1 MSAPL
6 AGRPAA
12 LAGGSYVAWHNS
24 GVGAGTELLRA
35 GRLLVANPKLLD
47 PNFDRCVVMIV
58 AYGIEGALGLVLN
71 RPSDMAVSSPLPQW
85 AQLATDPAVMF
96 LGGPVAHQ
104 AVICLART
112 GPPAREHPATPTRPA
127 SQGGQEPGSDPTA
140 VPGAGIPGI
149 GIPGIGQAI
158 PGSQPAVG
166 GESASPG
173 GWKQLD
179 GDLGT
184 LDLEGD
190 PDAFTGR
197 VRALRV
203 FAGYAGWAAGQ
214 LEGEIE
220 SGAWWVLDAA
230 PDDAFS
236 AEPET
241 LWKRVLL
248 RQPEPL
254 RLVAFYPDNPVWN

>member
-1 MSAPL
+1 
-6 AGRPAA
+6 
-12 LAGGSYVAWHNS
+12 
-24 GVGAGTELLRA
+24 
-35 GRLLVANPKLLD
+35 VANPNLKD

-58 AYGIEGALGLVLN
+58 AYGMEGALGLVLN

-85 AQLATDPAVMF
+85 AHLATEPAVMF

-104 AVICLART
+104 AVICLARSV
-112 GPPAREHPATPTRPA
+112 PAGKGHPATPTWPG
-127 SQGGQEPGSDPTA
+127 SQGVQDPSSDLT
-140 VPGAGIPGI
+140 GIPGI
-149 GIPGIGQAI
+149 SIPGIGQAV
-158 PGSQPAVG
+158 PGSQPAGG
-166 GESASPG
+166 GESAAPG

-190 PDAFTGR
+190 PDAFAGR
-197 VRALRV
+197 VRSLRV

-236 AEPET
+236 AEPDT

-248 RQPEPL
+248 RQPGPL

>member
-1 MSAPL
+1 ML
-6 AGRPAA
+6 
-12 LAGGSYVAWHNS
+12 
-24 GVGAGTELLRA
+24 
-35 GRLLVANPKLLD
+35 
-47 PNFDRCVVMIV
+47 V
-58 AYGIEGALGLVLN
+58 AYGVEGALGLVLN
-71 RPSDMAVSSPLPQW
+71 RPSDMAVSAPLPQW
-85 AQLATDPAVMF
+85 AHLATEPAVMF

-104 AVICLART
+104 AVICLARSASR
-112 GPPAREHPATPTRPA
+112 GQGHPATPTWPGP
-127 SQGGQEPGSDPTA
+127 QGLPDPTSDPTG
-140 VPGAGIPGI
+140 VPGI

-158 PGSQPAVG
+158 PGAQPGAAD
-166 GESASPG
+166 ESAVPG

-190 PDAFTGR
+190 PDAFAGR
-197 VRALRV
+197 VSALRV
-203 FAGYAGWAAGQ
+203 FAGYAGWAGGQ

-220 SGAWWVLDAA
+220 AGAWWVLDAA

-236 AEPET
+236 AEPDS

-254 RLVAFYPDNPVWN
+254 RLVAFYPDNPAWN